1 MNMPKHTLNPIFFD
15 LDGTLLNTAPD
26 ISYAM
31 SKTLQ
36 ERGLSMHHEID
47 QNYYLFGSSCELL
60 ALLLDLSMEDPTFKA
75 IREEF
80 FSHYLD
86 NIAERTHFYNYIDT
100 TLKLL
105 IEHDIPWGIITN
117 KPSRL
122 TDKVIEAFPLLQE
135 AKICLSGDSLP
146 NPKPSPEP
154 LLHAC
159 QSLNL
164 SPSQCSYVGDTH
176 TDCLAAQRAGMQ
188 SIAVLYGYHK
198 PTDNPTDW
206 KANLY
211 FDSGQGLYEWVH
223 SQLNNN
229 HKDYLE

>member
-1 MNMPKHTLNPIFFD
+1 MRKQTLNPIFFD

-26 ISYAM
+26 IAYAM
-31 SKTLQ
+31 KKTLHK
-36 ERGLSMHHEID
+36 RGLAMHQEID
-47 QNYYLFGSSCELL
+47 QHYHLFGSSCELL
-60 ALLLDLSMEDPTFKA
+60 ASLLNLSMEDPTFKI

-80 FSHYLD
+80 FSHYLN
-86 NIAERTHFYNYIDT
+86 NIAERTHFYPYIDNI
-100 TLKLL
+100 LKLL
-105 IEHDIPWGIITN
+105 IRNDIPWGIITN

-122 TDKVIEAFPLLQE
+122 TEKIIEAFPLLQE

-159 QSLNL
+159 ELLNL
-164 SPSQCSYVGDTH
+164 IPSQCSYVGDTH

-198 PTDNPTDW
+198 PSDNPADW
-206 KANLY
+206 KADHY
-211 FDSGQGLYEWVH
+211 FDSSQALFEWTQP
-223 SQLNNN
+223 QLHDN
-229 HKDYLE
+229 HKD